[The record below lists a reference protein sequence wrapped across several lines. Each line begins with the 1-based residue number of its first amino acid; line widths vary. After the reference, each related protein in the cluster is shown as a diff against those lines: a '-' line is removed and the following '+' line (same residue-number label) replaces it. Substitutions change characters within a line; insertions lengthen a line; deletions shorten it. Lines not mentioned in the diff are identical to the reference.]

1 MKRLKTIVTLALCY
15 AAFVLN
21 PLQAQTNLEEFILK
35 WDNGKA
41 FTLDVVDKMPE
52 ELLNY
57 KPHDTAMSFTEQVTH
72 LSSAIV
78 GISQGYLNGGNP
90 GFQVSVK
97 PTNKAELKAFVAQ
110 CFDYGKETF
119 SNLTE
124 LELAEK
130 IDIFGMNGS
139 RRQVISLID
148 DHVTHHRG
156 AAISYIRANGIEPPR
171 FRGM

>member
-1 MKRLKTIVTLALCY
+1 MTKLKTLLTLALFF
-15 AAFVLN
+15 AFLVQV
-21 PLQAQTNLEEFILK
+21 PVHAQTNLEEFLLK
-35 WDNGKA
+35 WENGKK
-41 FTLDVVDKMPE
+41 FTIEVVDKMPD

-57 KPHDTAMSFTEQVTH
+57 KPHDSAMSFTEQVTH

-78 GISQGYLNGGNP
+78 GISQGYLNGRNP
-90 GFQVSVK
+90 GFPVSVK
-97 PTNKAELKAFVAQ
+97 PASKAELKAFVEQ

-130 IDIFGMNGS
+130 VDIFGMNGS

-156 AAISYIRANGIEPPR
+156 AAVSYIRANGIEPPR